1 MAIWN
6 EIQEQLKELQ
16 QLLDERKQL
25 DKIYNKIKAD
35 NGKLLVEPTKL
46 LWALGHFSRWI
57 RPGMKRYEVKR
68 FNTQKSRQD
77 GLMINT
83 SLLTQT

>member
-25 DKIYNKIKAD
+25 DEIYNQIKNQND
-35 NGKLLVEPTKL
+35 RITDPN
-46 LWALGHFSRWI
+46 HS
-57 RPGMKRYEVKR
+57 
-68 FNTQKSRQD
+68 
-77 GLMINT
+77 
-83 SLLTQT
+83 

>member
-25 DKIYNKIKAD
+25 DEIYNQLKTENDRIT
-35 NGKLLVEPTKL
+35 N
-46 LWALGHFSRWI
+46 S
-57 RPGMKRYEVKR
+57 
-68 FNTQKSRQD
+68 
-77 GLMINT
+77 
-83 SLLTQT
+83 

>member
-25 DKIYNKIKAD
+25 DGMYNKIKTD
-35 NGKLLVEPTKL
+35 NDRIT
-46 LWALGHFSRWI
+46 I
-57 RPGMKRYEVKR
+57 
-68 FNTQKSRQD
+68 
-77 GLMINT
+77 
-83 SLLTQT
+83 

>member
-25 DKIYNKIKAD
+25 DEIYNQIKTEND
-35 NGKLLVEPTKL
+35 RITN
-46 LWALGHFSRWI
+46 S
-57 RPGMKRYEVKR
+57 
-68 FNTQKSRQD
+68 
-77 GLMINT
+77 
-83 SLLTQT
+83 

>member
-25 DKIYNKIKAD
+25 DEMYNKIKAKD
-35 NGKLLVEPTKL
+35 DRIT
-46 LWALGHFSRWI
+46 I
-57 RPGMKRYEVKR
+57 
-68 FNTQKSRQD
+68 
-77 GLMINT
+77 
-83 SLLTQT
+83 